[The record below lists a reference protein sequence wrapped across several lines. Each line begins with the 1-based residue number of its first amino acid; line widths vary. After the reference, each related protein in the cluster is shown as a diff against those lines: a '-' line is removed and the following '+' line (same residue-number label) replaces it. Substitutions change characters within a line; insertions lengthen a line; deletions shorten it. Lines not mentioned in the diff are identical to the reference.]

1 MTAFVASLAFVVLAE
16 MGDKTQLLAMA
27 FATRFR
33 ASVVLWGVFAAT
45 ALNHLLAVAV
55 GNYLTKF
62 IPMQHIQLAAAAS
75 FIFFG
80 LWTIRGDKLEGEDKK
95 FSFSPFWTVAIAFFF
110 AEMGDKT
117 QLATVALAAK
127 FQTVFPVWLGTNAGM
142 IIADAFGIVVG
153 ILLGRRIPERFVK
166 WGSALVFVGFGV
178 FGIHENVSERILTP
192 VLEVAGLAALVLAG
206 YLIARV
212 TVPQG
217 ETVPEIEE

>member
-45 ALNHLLAVAV
+45 AVNHLLAVAV

-75 FIFFG
+75 FILFG

-127 FQTVFPVWLGTNAGM
+127 FQTVFPVWLGTNTGM

-178 FGIHENVSERILTP
+178 FGIHENVPERILTP

-206 YLIARV
+206 YLVARV
-212 TVPQG
+212 TVGQE